1 LPEVGAELEVGV
13 VPKKKHEDNKF
24 ILVLISAD

>member
-1 LPEVGAELEVGV
+1 MEVGSCVAA
-13 VPKKKHEDNKF
+13 KKKHEDNKF